1 MFLLVMVYNLTCTDN
16 EAPKNIHGLAISSV
30 SLICITAF
38 GLISGGCVS
47 LVSLIGPSIAS
58 ENYSDWSRYI
68 IG

>member
-16 EAPKNIHGLAISSV
+16 EAPKNIYGLAISSV
-30 SLICITAF
+30 YLICITAF

-47 LVSLIGPSIAS
+47 LVSLIGPSMAS